1 MAPSQA
7 HIHAEI
13 ARLIARL
20 GRMWRRES
28 DSALSEHGL
37 SYATAIPL
45 LVLSRQGEN
54 VRQGV
59 LADELGIEGPSL
71 VRLIDLLQAD
81 GLVERRED
89 PTDRRAKT
97 LHSTKAGVAKVEET
111 KRVLR
116 RVRAS
121 LLKDIGPEEL
131 AITFET
137 LRRIEQRASRLQ
149 DLKTGLEKTGPEKTG
164 PEAK

>member
-7 HIHAEI
+7 QIHAELG
-13 ARLIARL
+13 RLIARL
-20 GRMWRRES
+20 ARIWRRES
-28 DSALSEHGL
+28 DQALSDHGL

-71 VRLIDLLQAD
+71 VRLIDLLQAE

-97 LHSTKAGVAKVEET
+97 LHLTKAGEAKVEET
-111 KRVLR
+111 NRVLR

-121 LLKDIGPEEL
+121 LLKDIGADEL

-137 LRRIEQRASRLQ
+137 LQRIERRAGRLQ
-149 DLKTGLEKTGPEKTG
+149 DGKTG

>member
-7 HIHAEI
+7 RIHAEI
-13 ARLIARL
+13 GRLIARL
-20 GRMWRRES
+20 GRIWRRES
-28 DSALSEHGL
+28 DQALSDHGL

-45 LVLSRQGEN
+45 LVLSRQGET
-54 VRQGV
+54 VRQGA

-71 VRLIDLLQAD
+71 VRLIDLLQAE

-97 LHSTKAGVAKVEET
+97 LHLTATGEAKVEET
-111 KRVLR
+111 NRVLR

-121 LLKDIGPEEL
+121 LLKDIGSEEL
-131 AITFET
+131 ALTFET
-137 LRRIEQRASRLQ
+137 LQRIEQRASRLH
-149 DLKTGLEKTGPEKTG
+149 
-164 PEAK
+164 EAKTVSQAK

>member
-1 MAPSQA
+1 MAPSQT
-7 HIHAEI
+7 HIHAELG
-13 ARLIARL
+13 RLIARL
-20 GRMWRRES
+20 ARIWRRES
-28 DSALSEHGL
+28 DQALSDHGL

-45 LVLSRQGEN
+45 LVLSRQGDN
-54 VRQGV
+54 VRQGG

-71 VRLIDLLQAD
+71 VRLIDLLQAE
-81 GLVERRED
+81 GLVERKED

-97 LHSTKAGVAKVEET
+97 LHLTRAGESKVEET
-111 KRVLR
+111 NRVLR

-121 LLKDIGPEEL
+121 LLKDIGADEL

-137 LRRIEQRASRLQ
+137 LQRIERRAGRLQ
-149 DLKTGLEKTGPEKTG
+149 DGKTG

>member
-1 MAPSQA
+1 MAPSQS

-13 ARLIARL
+13 GRLIARL
-20 GRMWRRES
+20 GRIWRRES
-28 DSALSEHGL
+28 DKALSDHGL

-45 LVLSRQGEN
+45 LLLSRQGTS

-71 VRLIDLLQAD
+71 VRLIDLLEAE
-81 GLVERRED
+81 GFVERRED

-97 LHSTKAGVAKVEET
+97 LHITATGDAKVEEIN
-111 KRVLR
+111 RVLR

-121 LLKDIGPEEL
+121 LLKDIGAEEL
-131 AITFET
+131 AITFAT
-137 LRRIEQRASRLQ
+137 LQRIEQRASRLH
-149 DLKTGLEKTGPEKTG
+149 DAKTGS
-164 PEAK
+164 EAK

>member
-7 HIHAEI
+7 RIHAEI
-13 ARLIARL
+13 GRLIARL
-20 GRMWRRES
+20 GRIWRRES
-28 DSALSEHGL
+28 DQALSDHGL
-37 SYATAIPL
+37 SYATAVPL
-45 LVLSRQGEN
+45 LVLSRQGET

-71 VRLIDLLQAD
+71 VRLIDLLQAE

-97 LHSTKAGVAKVEET
+97 LHLTATGEAKVEEMN
-111 KRVLR
+111 RVLR
-116 RVRAS
+116 RVRAR
-121 LLKDIGPEEL
+121 LLKDIGSEEL

-137 LRRIEQRASRLQ
+137 LQRIEQRASRLH
-149 DLKTGLEKTGPEKTG
+149 
-164 PEAK
+164 EAKTVSEAK

>member
-13 ARLIARL
+13 GRLIARL
-20 GRMWRRES
+20 GRIWRRES
-28 DSALSEHGL
+28 DQALSDHGL

-45 LVLSRQGEN
+45 LLLARQGRS

-71 VRLIDLLQAD
+71 VRLIDLLEAED
-81 GLVERRED
+81 FVERRED

-97 LHSTKAGVAKVEET
+97 LHLTASGEAKVEEINH
-111 KRVLR
+111 VLR
-116 RVRAS
+116 RVRAG
-121 LLKDIGPEEL
+121 LLKDIGSEEL
-131 AITFET
+131 AVTFAT
-137 LRRIEQRASRLQ
+137 LQRIEQSASRLH
-149 DLKTGLEKTGPEKTG
+149 DAKMVL
-164 PEAK
+164 EAK

>member
-1 MAPSQA
+1 MAPSQS

-13 ARLIARL
+13 GRLIARL
-20 GRMWRRES
+20 GRLWRRES
-28 DSALSEHGL
+28 DQALSDHGL

-45 LVLSRQGEN
+45 MVLSRQGKL

-71 VRLIDLLQAD
+71 VRLIDLLEAE

-97 LHSTKAGVAKVEET
+97 LHLTTLGETKVEEIN
-111 KRVLR
+111 RVLR
-116 RVRAS
+116 RLRAA
-121 LLKDIGPEEL
+121 LLKDIGSDEL

-137 LRRIEQRASRLQ
+137 LQRIERQADRLY
-149 DLKTGLEKTGPEKTG
+149 DARTVS
-164 PEAK
+164 EAD

>member
-7 HIHAEI
+7 HIHAELG
-13 ARLIARL
+13 RLIARL
-20 GRMWRRES
+20 GRVWRRQS
-28 DSALSEHGL
+28 DQALSDHGL

-45 LVLSRQGEN
+45 LVLSRHGEN

-71 VRLIDLLQAD
+71 VRLIDLLQAE

-97 LHSTKAGVAKVEET
+97 LHVTRAGEAKVEET
-111 KRVLR
+111 NRVLR

-137 LRRIEQRASRLQ
+137 LQRIEQRAGRLQ
-149 DLKTGLEKTGPEKTG
+149 DVKTG

>member
-1 MAPSQA
+1 MPPSQS

-13 ARLIARL
+13 GRLIARL
-20 GRMWRRES
+20 GRIWRRES
-28 DSALSEHGL
+28 DQALSDHGL

-71 VRLIDLLQAD
+71 VRLIDLLQAE

-97 LHSTKAGVAKVEET
+97 LHLTRAGETKVEET
-111 KRVLR
+111 NRVLGR
-116 RVRAS
+116 GGAG
-121 LLKDIGPEEL
+121 LLKDIGLEEL

-137 LRRIEQRASRLQ
+137 LQRIEQRASRLHEA
-149 DLKTGLEKTGPEKTG
+149 KTLAKTF
-164 PEAK
+164 PEAQ

>member
-13 ARLIARL
+13 GRLVTRL
-20 GRMWRRES
+20 GRIWRRES
-28 DSALSEHGL
+28 DQALSDHGL

-45 LVLSRQGEN
+45 LLLSRQGTS

-71 VRLIDLLQAD
+71 VRLIDLLEAE

-97 LHSTKAGVAKVEET
+97 LHLTATGDAKVEEIN
-111 KRVLR
+111 RVLR
-116 RVRAS
+116 RVRGR
-121 LLKDIGPEEL
+121 LLKDIEAEEL
-131 AITFET
+131 AITFAT
-137 LRRIEQRASRLQ
+137 LQHIEQRASRLH
-149 DLKTGLEKTGPEKTG
+149 DAKTGSG
-164 PEAK
+164 AK

>member
-1 MAPSQA
+1 MAPSQGL
-7 HIHAEI
+7 IHGEI
-13 ARLIARL
+13 GRLIARL
-20 GRMWRRES
+20 ARIWRRES
-28 DSALSEHGL
+28 DQALSDHGL

-45 LVLSRQGEN
+45 LVLSRHGES

-71 VRLIDLLQAD
+71 VRLIDLLEVE

-97 LHSTKAGVAKVEET
+97 LHLTKAGEAKVEET
-111 KRVLR
+111 NRVLR

-121 LLKDIGPEEL
+121 LLKDIAPEQL

-137 LRRIEQRASRLQ
+137 LQRIEQRASQLQ
-149 DLKTGLEKTGPEKTG
+149 DAKGG

>member
-1 MAPSQA
+1 MPPSQS

-13 ARLIARL
+13 GRLVTRLARI
-20 GRMWRRES
+20 WRRQS
-28 DSALSEHGL
+28 DQALSDHGL

-45 LVLSRQGEN
+45 LVLSRQGET

-71 VRLIDLLQAD
+71 VRLIDLLQSE
-81 GLVERRED
+81 GFVERRED

-97 LHSTKAGVAKVEET
+97 LHLTTSGEAKVEEIN
-111 KRVLR
+111 RVLR
-116 RVRAS
+116 RVRAG
-121 LLKDIGPEEL
+121 LLKDIGSAEL
-131 AITFET
+131 AVTFET
-137 LRRIEQRASRLQ
+137 LQLIEQRASRLQ
-149 DLKTGLEKTGPEKTG
+149 DARIAPAKTA

>member
-1 MAPSQA
+1 MAPPPSF
-7 HIHAEI
+7 IHAEI
-13 ARLIARL
+13 GRLVTRL
-20 GRMWRRES
+20 GRIWRRES
-28 DSALSEHGL
+28 DQALSDHGL

-71 VRLIDLLQAD
+71 VRLIDLLQAE

-97 LHSTKAGVAKVEET
+97 LHLTKAGEAKVEET
-111 KRVLR
+111 NRILR

-121 LLKDIGPEEL
+121 LLKDVAPEDL

-137 LRRIEQRASRLQ
+137 LQRIEQRASRLQ
-149 DLKTGLEKTGPEKTG
+149 DSKVG